1 MPRATEEREVLLGL
15 PAPAR
20 ATEEPL
26 VLQVLVRVYLVLVV
40 MLRRA

>member
-15 PAPAR
+15 PAL
-20 ATEEPL
+20 TPL
-26 VLQVLVRVYLVLVV
+26 VLQVLVRVYLALVV